1 MERTHKIRQ
10 AGYLPL
16 PRLLELNRDALRA
29 YDKHGERQT
38 AGKRLIREI
47 VGWCALSSE
56 EALGLLEACKF
67 SFLVENE
74 DGPSYKL
81 IRKSK
86 SK

>member
-1 MERTHKIRQ
+1 MQRKFQKPHL
-10 AGYLPL
+10 AGYIPAA
-16 PRLLELNRDALRA
+16 RLLEINRDALRA
-29 YDKHGERQT
+29 MERPERL
-38 AGKRLIREI
+38 AVGKRLIREI

-74 DGPSYKL
+74 DGPSHKL

>member
-47 VGWCALSSE
+47 VSWCATNDF
-56 EALGLLEACKF
+56 EAIGLLEACKF
-67 SFLVENE
+67 DFLVSEE
-74 DGPSYKL
+74 SGGHSLK
-81 IRKSK
+81 KCK
-86 SK
+86 K